1 MFIKSNNQIYVSCD
15 KKWFGWEENIDLP
28 LKHKWSVP
36 TSCHSCTFDSLSVPD
51 LFDFIR
57 CVAFI
62 QGCA

>member
-1 MFIKSNNQIYVSCD
+1 MFRVTKNGLAG
-15 KKWFGWEENIDLP
+15 KKNIDLP

-36 TSCHSCTFDSLSVPD
+36 KSCHSCTFDSLSVPD

-62 QGCA
+62 